1 MDLPSRDFFAE
12 IDDEPTADEF
22 INELNEDTRIVEEP
36 EITDEP
42 EPVPETEPEEIPLDG
57 QPRQEREP
65 QQERFC
71 TYDEE
76 AALYVNLLSDSQK
89 VFLPKLLEKRIIT
102 DRDRDLHDQIENAT
116 GAVEIT
122 KEHERAQS
130 KFEFL
135 EDYKDNVELSDD
147 EKETIRKPL
156 AACLQMWQSSPSPTY
171 ALLFA
176 VVTVEFSRAMPFFS
190 KDFKKK

>member
-12 IDDEPTADEF
+12 IEKEQPADEF
-22 INELNEDTRIVEEP
+22 INELNDETRAVEEP
-36 EITDEP
+36 KIPDVPEQDPEEVETQQEGEPDPQPEP
-42 EPVPETEPEEIPLDG
+42 E
-57 QPRQEREP
+57 
-65 QQERFC
+65 QERFC

-76 AALYVNLLSDSQK
+76 AALYVNLLYDSQK
-89 VFLPKLLEKRIIT
+89 VFLPKLLEKKIIT
-102 DRDRDLHDQIENAT
+102 ERDRDLHDQLENAT
-116 GAVEIT
+116 GAFEIT
-122 KEHERAQS
+122 KEHEKAES

-135 EDYKDNVELSDD
+135 SDYKDNVELTDD

-156 AACLQMWQSSPSPTY
+156 AACLKMWQSSPSPTY

>member
-1 MDLPSRDFFAE
+1 MELPSRDFFAE
-12 IDDEPTADEF
+12 IENEQTTDEF

-42 EPVPETEPEEIPLDG
+42 EPEPEEIHLDDE
-57 QPRQEREP
+57 PEPDQEP
-65 QQERFC
+65 KQERFC